1 MSRPLRIEYPDAWY
15 HIMNRGGR
23 YKAIFEDKKD
33 YSIFLDLLRET
44 VEFFDIKVSAFCLM
58 QNHYHLL
65 IHTPEANISRSMRHI
80 NGVYTQRFNKI
91 HGYDGHLF
99 RGRYKSIL
107 IDADSYLLQVMR
119 YIHRNP
125 ITAGLTDNLNYTWSS
140 HKAYLSDSKKW
151 AWVSKEKILKMLS
164 GNKALQGAVYRDFVK
179 ESDNDDFSAIYKK
192 RKLPAIIGS
201 ETFLKLIKDRYFNKK
216 RHIEVPESRL
226 LVPEKDK
233 IYSVVCTEYK
243 VSIPD
248 LQISKRGQFNEP
260 RNVAM
265 YLMRHLRGDTLGAI
279 CNDFGLKK
287 DSSAGSIVDR
297 VKKQITK
304 DRLLRTK
311 VEELKKTIGKS
322 YSET

>member
-23 YKAIFEDKKD
+23 YKSIFEYNQD
-33 YSIFLDLLRET
+33 YSIFLDLLQET
-44 VEFFDIKVSAFCLM
+44 IETFHIKISAFCLM
-58 QNHYHLL
+58 RNHYHLL
-65 IHTPEANISRSMRHI
+65 IQTPEANISRSMRHI
-80 NGVYTQRFNKI
+80 NGVYTQRFNKG

-99 RGRYKSIL
+99 RGRFKSIL

-125 ITAGLTDNLNYTWSS
+125 ITAGLTEKLNYPWSS
-140 HKAYLSDSKKW
+140 HRAYLSDSKKW
-151 AWVSKEKILKMLS
+151 NWVSKEKILKMLS
-164 GNKALQGAVYRDFVK
+164 GKKSLQKTVYRDFVK

-192 RKLPAIIGS
+192 RKFPAILGS
-201 ETFLKLIKDRYFNKK
+201 ETFLKLIKDRYFNEK
-216 RHIEVPESRL
+216 RHNEVPESRL

-243 VSIPD
+243 VSMSD
-248 LQISKRGQFNEP
+248 LQLSKRGQLNEP

-265 YLMRHLRGDTLGAI
+265 YLMRHLRGDPLGVI
-279 CNDFGLKK
+279 CKEFGLKK

-304 DRLLRTK
+304 DKRLKANVGR
-311 VEELKKTIGKS
+311 LKKTLDMS
-322 YSET
+322 

>member
-23 YKAIFEDKKD
+23 YKAIFEDRND
-33 YSIFLDLLRET
+33 YSIFLDLLQET
-44 VEFFDIKVSAFCLM
+44 VEIFRIKVSVFCLM

-65 IHTPEANISRSMRHI
+65 IQTPEANISRSMRHI

-107 IDADSYLLQVMR
+107 VDADSYLLQVMR

-125 ITAGLTDNLNYTWSS
+125 INAGLTEDLNYTWSS

-151 AWVSKEKILKMLS
+151 NWVSREKILNMLS
-164 GNKALQGAVYRDFVK
+164 GNKALQKTVYKDFVK

-192 RKLPAIIGS
+192 RKLPAMLGS
-201 ETFLKLIKDRYFNKK
+201 ETFLKLIKDQYFTKK

-226 LVPEKDK
+226 LAPGKDT
-233 IYSVVCTEYK
+233 IISAVCTEYK
-243 VSIPD
+243 VPIYD
-248 LQISKRGQFNEP
+248 LLVSKRGQLNEP

-265 YLMRHLRGDTLGAI
+265 YLMRYLRGDTLSAI
-279 CNDFGLKK
+279 CKEFGLKK

-297 VKKQITK
+297 VRKQIIK
-304 DRLLRTK
+304 DKQLRAK
-311 VEELKKTIGKS
+311 VGEIKKTISKS
-322 YSET
+322 